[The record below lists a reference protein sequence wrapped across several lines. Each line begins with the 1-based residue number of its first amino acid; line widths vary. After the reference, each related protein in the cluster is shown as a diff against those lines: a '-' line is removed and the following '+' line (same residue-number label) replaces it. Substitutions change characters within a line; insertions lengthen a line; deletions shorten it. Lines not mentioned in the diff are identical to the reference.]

1 MRKKDYT
8 KFSSKNPTP
17 IHEPSVIAEDFIES
31 VEKVE
36 PDLFREL
43 PAHVNCPLLNVRVAP
58 HPEADIV
65 SQIIKTTKVLVY
77 PAYST
82 DDFYKICTA
91 TGVEGYCMK
100 KFIDVEE

>member
-1 MRKKDYT
+1 MLKKDYT
-8 KFSSKNPTP
+8 KFSSKNLIPT
-17 IHEPSVIAEDFIES
+17 HKPSVIVEDFIES
-31 VEKVE
+31 VEKVAS
-36 PDLFREL
+36 DLFREL

-65 SQIIKTTKVLVY
+65 YQISKSTKIMVY
-77 PAYST
+77 PVYST

-91 TGVEGYCMK
+91 TGIEGYCMK